1 MDRKEGGGDSFDLDK
16 EIDSA
21 VDTLLVEK
29 KTHAN
34 PTPSSPKTL
43 SGVKE
48 STIANTVSP
57 SPVPRKSPTPAQ
69 ETAMT
74 DTPKPSSLPFP
85 AAQQQ
90 TRELSQR
97 AFKEKLEEV
106 EAQLLTLEWDISSK
120 HINNAITQLQDLR
133 RLSHVG
139 EELEKII
146 ILIQK
151 VLHQLILDESKLTP
165 SALKF
170 LQKSW
175 KAVKGMTD
183 ERFSFEIDKKTLVLE
198 LTTEFQRLKIEGAP
212 KEPLETT
219 EAHRP
224 SEERIAL
231 FAQRIPQKP
240 SVEAKIPFGGLDKF
254 MDKIEQ
260 LIRIVNEERQRWE
273 GIHQEIGNLKAE
285 IQKTL
290 SSGGDILPQS
300 HNEEIAGLAE
310 RMEKSV
316 SRLTDLE
323 SPNATAKPSIAT
335 ALVNVSG
342 IMFGIPEKQV
352 IRIFP
357 IKRWVSD
364 FFVEKGKV
372 KLKNREIPLFNIVQ
386 VFKLKPSTEENPQVL
401 LLRGREDHPAAIIV
415 DHAVSREEIQYQRIE
430 GRPYILGQGISKN
443 GTVWILDAEQIS
455 P

>member
-1 MDRKEGGGDSFDLDK
+1 MDRKDGGGEQSDLER

-29 KTHAN
+29 KAHSN
-34 PTPSSPKTL
+34 PAPSPPKTL
-43 SGVKE
+43 SPIQE
-48 STIANTVSP
+48 STIADKPSSP
-57 SPVPRKSPTPAQ
+57 PLRKTPIPVQ
-69 ETAMT
+69 EATIT
-74 DTPKPSSLPFP
+74 DKPSSLPP
-85 AAQQQ
+85 TAPQVQRMELVP
-90 TRELSQR
+90 REL
-97 AFKEKLEEV
+97 KEKLEEV

-133 RLSHVG
+133 RFSHVG
-139 EELEKII
+139 EELEKIF

-198 LTTEFQRLKIEGAP
+198 LTAEFQKLRIEGIP
-212 KEPLETT
+212 TKEGAEGI
-219 EAHRP
+219 EAQRP
-224 SEERIAL
+224 PEERISL
-231 FAQRIPQKP
+231 FAERITQKP
-240 SVEAKIPFGGLDKF
+240 SVEAKIPFGELDKF
-254 MDKIEQ
+254 MNKIEH
-260 LIRIVNEERQRWE
+260 LLRIVDEERNKWE
-273 GIHQEIGNLKAE
+273 SIHQEIDNLKAAMR
-285 IQKTL
+285 KTL
-290 SSGGDILPQS
+290 SSGGGIQKES
-300 HNEEIAGLAE
+300 YQEEITGLAE
-310 RMEKSV
+310 RLERGAPRPS
-316 SRLTDLE
+316 DLE
-323 SPNATAKPSIAT
+323 LPHAAAKPSTAV

-342 IMFGIPEKQV
+342 IMFGIPEKQI

-364 FFVEKGKV
+364 FFIERGKV
-372 KLKNREIPLFNIVQ
+372 KLKNREIPLFNMVQ
-386 VFKLKPSTEENPQVL
+386 VFKLKPSTEENPHVL

-415 DHAVSREEIQYQRIE
+415 DRAVSREEIHYQLIE
-430 GRPYILGQGISKN
+430 GRPYILGQGMSKS
-443 GTVWILDAEQIS
+443 GRVWILDAEQIS

>member
-1 MDRKEGGGDSFDLDK
+1 MEKKEGGGDSFDLDK

-29 KTHAN
+29 KTRAN
-34 PTPSSPKTL
+34 PTPLSPKTL
-43 SGVKE
+43 SAAHE
-48 STIANTVSP
+48 STVANTVSP
-57 SPVPRKSPTPAQ
+57 PPAPRKTPTPLQ
-69 ETAMT
+69 EATMT
-74 DTPKPSSLPFP
+74 DKPKPSSLPFP
-85 AAQQQ
+85 ASHPQ
-90 TRELSQR
+90 TKGMDARE
-97 AFKEKLEEV
+97 FKAKLEEV

-198 LTTEFQRLKIEGAP
+198 LTTEFQKLKIEGAP
-212 KEPLETT
+212 QEVAEPI
-219 EAHRP
+219 EARRP
-224 SEERIAL
+224 PEERIAL
-231 FAQRIPQKP
+231 FAERITQKT
-240 SVEAKIPFGGLDKF
+240 SVEAKIPLGGLDKF

-260 LIRIVNEERQRWE
+260 LIRIVNEEKQKWE
-273 GIHQEIGNLKAE
+273 SIHREIGNLKAE
-285 IQKTL
+285 MQKTL
-290 SSGGDILPQS
+290 SSGGDIRPQS
-300 HNEEIAGLAE
+300 HNEEIAGFAE
-310 RMEKSV
+310 RVEGGG
-316 SRLTDLE
+316 SRPIDLE
-323 SPNATAKPSIAT
+323 LPGATAKPSTAV

-342 IMFGIPEKQV
+342 IIFGIPEKQI

-372 KLKNREIPLFNIVQ
+372 KLKNREIPLFNMVQ

-415 DHAVSREEIQYQRIE
+415 DRAVSREEIQYQRIE
-430 GRPYILGQGISKN
+430 ARPYILGQGMSKN